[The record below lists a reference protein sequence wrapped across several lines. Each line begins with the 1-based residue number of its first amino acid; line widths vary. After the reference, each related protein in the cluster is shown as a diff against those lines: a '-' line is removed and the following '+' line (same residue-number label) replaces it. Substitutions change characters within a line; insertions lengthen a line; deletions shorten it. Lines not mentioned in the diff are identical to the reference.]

1 MNKEELLENISI
13 LDDKDIFEK
22 LDKNKELR
30 DWFLVEL
37 NVSLQRSESIVANIK
52 DRKELKCYKNAVTSL
67 EQENQKYK
75 EVIDKAINELF
86 ILKDMIYKPE
96 TREEN
101 FEIQRKISS
110 IIKRL
115 NGKEVE

>member
-1 MNKEELLENISI
+1 MNKEEILENISI

-37 NVSLQRSESIVANIK
+37 NVSLQRSESVVANIK

-67 EQENQKYK
+67 EQENKKQK
-75 EVIDKAINELF
+75 EVIDKAIEYIKEKAINNCWIDQYESCDLIK
-86 ILKDMIYKPE
+86 ILK
-96 TREEN
+96 
-101 FEIQRKISS
+101 
-110 IIKRL
+110 
-115 NGKEVE
+115 EVSK

>member
-37 NVSLQRSESIVANIK
+37 NVSLQRSENVVANLE
-52 DRKELKCYKNAVTSL
+52 DRRKLRCYKNAVTSL
-67 EQENQKYK
+67 EVESQKYK
-75 EVIDKAINELF
+75 EVIYTIKNILNNQMDYREFVDIVNAI
-86 ILKDMIYKPE
+86 
-96 TREEN
+96 EEV
-101 FEIQRKISS
+101 I
-110 IIKRL
+110 
-115 NGKEVE
+115 KEVE

>member
-52 DRKELKCYKNAVTSL
+52 DRKELKRIDFCGT
-67 EQENQKYK
+67 K
-75 EVIDKAINELF
+75 E
-86 ILKDMIYKPE
+86 
-96 TREEN
+96 
-101 FEIQRKISS
+101 
-110 IIKRL
+110 IIR
-115 NGKEVE
+115 